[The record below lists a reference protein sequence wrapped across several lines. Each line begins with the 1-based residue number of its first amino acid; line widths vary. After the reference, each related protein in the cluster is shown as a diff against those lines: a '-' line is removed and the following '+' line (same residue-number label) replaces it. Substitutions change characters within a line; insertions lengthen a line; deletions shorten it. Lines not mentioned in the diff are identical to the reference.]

1 MLPVPSSP
9 CALKGTLKKASAKS
23 FTCSFKHSRDVIQVN
38 RCESTNLSAALR
50 AHGLLG
56 TFDGRL
62 LWFDG
67 VEGKRGLTLTF
78 FFGGGGGGIKLFHCI
93 ARTGVYGI
101 PCA

>member
-9 CALKGTLKKASAKS
+9 CALKGTLKKKASAKS
-23 FTCSFKHSRDVIQVN
+23 FACSFKHSRDVIRVS

-78 FFGGGGGGIKLFHCI
+78 FLGGGGEEGSNCSII
-93 ARTGVYGI
+93 
-101 PCA
+101 